1 MNKLRFFQFT
11 TLLLLLANL
20 FLLWLHFSGKK
31 HRHEGPRNEII
42 QRLDFDQAQVSRYD
56 TLIAQHRA
64 RLSALDIKLQSQR
77 KTLYGTVGS
86 GANID
91 SLLPA
96 LHQTQREIE
105 QLHYDHFQDIRAL
118 CKPDQIPLFEQLTSD
133 LASMFG
139 PGKRG
144 PGRLKP

>member
-1 MNKLRFFQFT
+1 MSKLRFYQY
-11 TLLLLLANL
+11 LSLALLAGNL

-42 QRLDFDQAQVSRYD
+42 QRLHFDQVQVSRYD

-86 GANID
+86 GTNID

-96 LHQTQREIE
+96 LHQTQKEIE
-105 QLHYDHFQDIRAL
+105 ALHYDHFQDIRAL
-118 CKPDQIPLFEQLTSD
+118 CKPNQIILFEKLTRD
-133 LASMFG
+133 LASLFG

-144 PGRLKP
+144 PGKLKS